1 MKYFCQALN
10 KFKLCQWHVLLESC
24 QFKPLPGTQMP
35 AFLQTSPL
43 NLRADA
49 PSITPKSQHTPALL
63 NAQSPCVEQE
73 IFLGVPGVTWA
84 VQHHPQGDTCTVV
97 MMTNKIEHSAD
108 KEQRFL
114 PSGRSNPFEQLGG
127 IIYLSEEHQG
137 TALSP
142 FPGPCTAQKWWSAV
156 PRVMLQARLSRSD
169 SLLLQKEVICY
180 HCSWH
185 QIPHLPGA
193 LEPFL
198 SGGERI
204 WFTKPG
210 KMYS

>member
-1 MKYFCQALN
+1 MACVAG
-10 KFKLCQWHVLLESC
+10 KL
-24 QFKPLPGTQMP
+24 PI
-35 AFLQTSPL
+35 QTSPWDTDACVPPNFSL
-43 NLRADA
+43 KSPSWCSQSHPKIAAHPSSARCTKLLCGAGSA
-49 PSITPKSQHTPALL
+49 PSTGRHLHGGDDEQTKS
-63 NAQSPCVEQE
+63 S
-73 IFLGVPGVTWA
+73 
-84 VQHHPQGDTCTVV
+84 TVLI
-97 MMTNKIEHSAD
+97 K
-108 KEQRFL
+108 KKRFL
-114 PSGRSNPFEQLGG
+114 PSGSSNPFQQLGG

-137 TALSP
+137 TDLSP

-156 PRVMLQARLSRSD
+156 PRVMLQARLSCSD

-193 LEPFL
+193 LEPSL